1 MLEKRFYTGVCP
13 GLNHTVAFFG
23 ISMQPRQEAIW
34 QRIDAMRDSFRCSR

>member
-13 GLNHTVAFFG
+13 GSNHTAAFFG

-34 QRIDAMRDSFRCSR
+34 KRIDAIRDSFLCSR